1 MDGIFNEDVNG
12 ATPIRHLTLGADYTL
27 DFVETG
33 QAKVTIYESVFERYV
48 IVPHYERRENF
59 IRVEAAFTHTNG
71 KRPKG
76 SGSFP
81 YDKASL

>member
-1 MDGIFNEDVNG
+1 M
-12 ATPIRHLTLGADYTL
+12 TLGADYTL